1 MSMDIM
7 ARLDWA
13 LTAGNLTQGARLTL
27 IRLCRAADRD
37 TVVRSISEFARTGRM
52 HRRCVQRHLDQMVRC
67 GLVRVDG
74 VNGSQHGGII
84 HILFGGRK

>member
-1 MSMDIM
+1 
-7 ARLDWA
+7 
-13 LTAGNLTQGARLTL
+13 
-27 IRLCRAADRD
+27 
-37 TVVRSISEFARTGRM
+37 M